1 MDNAE
6 ENRRAADTAEKLLKN
21 YFGHDSFRTGQR
33 QIIDELRSG
42 RDVLGIMPTGGG
54 KSICYQLPALMAG
67 GVTLVVSP
75 LISLMKDQVTAL
87 VQSGIRGAFY
97 NSSLN
102 EAQCRKALANMAAG
116 MYKIIYVAP
125 ERLETERFLEVCRG
139 LEISYIAV
147 DEAHCV
153 SQWGQDFRPSYL
165 KIPEFINKLPRRPV
179 IGAFTATATKAVR
192 SDIVKLLGLKEPY
205 VLTTGFDRPNLYFE
219 VRHASTKAERFG
231 ELTDIIFSHS
241 NKSGIIY
248 CATRKAVD
256 EVYERLSDMGLDVTR
271 YHAGLVPEERK
282 LNQEDFIF
290 DRKPIVVATNAFGM
304 GIDKSNVSFVVHYNM
319 PKNIENYYQEA
330 GRAGRDGSNADC
342 ILLYSP
348 SDIFTI
354 KYFINSGERSEELTD
369 AELELIRSRE
379 IGRMN
384 RMIDYCKHDGCLR
397 NYILRYFGESPA
409 EPCRNCSECLG
420 YAKSRRA
427 ELPFMKKTAP
437 ALKPQAEIRA
447 EVDAGLFEEL
457 RKMRIKLAKIKG
469 VPTYVIFSDNTLRD
483 ICRKL
488 PRNET
493 ELLGVSGIGRNKA
506 ERYGGAIL
514 EALRKYKA

>member
-1 MDNAE
+1 MNDLEKQTHTAE
-6 ENRRAADTAEKLLKN
+6 ELLKS
-21 YFGHDSFRTGQR
+21 YFGHDSFRTGQK
-33 QIIDELRSG
+33 QIIDELESG

-54 KSICYQLPALMAG
+54 KSICYQLPALMADG
-67 GVTLVVSP
+67 ITLVVSP

-102 EAQCRKALANMAAG
+102 EAQCRKALTNMAAG

-125 ERLETERFLEVCRG
+125 ERLETERFFEVCRG
-139 LEISYIAV
+139 LKISYIAV

-165 KIPEFINKLPRRPV
+165 KIPEFINKLPKRPV
-179 IGAFTATATKAVR
+179 IGAFTATATRAVR
-192 SDIVKLLGLKEPY
+192 SDIVKLLGLNDPY

-219 VRHASTKAERFG
+219 VRHVSTKAERFG
-231 ELTDIIFSHS
+231 ELMDIILSHS
-241 NKSGIIY
+241 NKSGIVY

-256 EVYERLSDMGLDVTR
+256 ELYERFSDMGLDVTR
-271 YHAGLVPEERK
+271 YHAGLTPEERRV
-282 LNQEDFIF
+282 NQEAFIF
-290 DRKPIVVATNAFGM
+290 DRKPVIIATNAFGM

-354 KYFINSGERSEELTD
+354 KYFINNGERSEELTE
-369 AELELIRSRE
+369 AELELIKSRE

-384 RMIDYCKHDGCLR
+384 RMIDYCRFDGCLR
-397 NYILRYFGESPA
+397 NYILRYFGERPT
-409 EPCRNCSECLG
+409 EPCNNCSECLG
-420 YAKSRRA
+420 YTKTRRTG
-427 ELPFMKKTAP
+427 LPIKKKVQA
-437 ALKPQAEIRA
+437 AGKHQAEIRA

-457 RKMRIKLAKIKG
+457 RKMRVRLAKIQG
-469 VPTYVIFSDNTLRD
+469 VPPYVIFSDNTLKD

-488 PRNET
+488 PGNKD
-493 ELLGVSGIGRNKA
+493 ELMGVSGIGMNKA
-506 ERYGGAIL
+506 ERYGNDV
-514 EALRKYKA
+514 LRIISNYKK